1 MRTAVDMPA
10 ESLLP
15 ALAMHPA
22 PTLPPRPDVDLGT
35 RLRGVRSVV
44 TVFKVATI
52 Q

>member
-1 MRTAVDMPA
+1 MRTAVDMPI

-35 RLRGVRSVV
+35 RLRGFRSE
-44 TVFKVATI
+44 TTIFEVATI